1 MGLVDE
7 TYFNKEKHFLYLHWK
22 WNDRDD
28 TRSILTVL
36 LLHFISD
43 TRVEQVANEV
53 YRASQGRRPGVL
65 RLGCWSWLFQSPT
78 WMIQFMGPF
87 GAVHLKWSNVPWA
100 SSFFFKKIKK
110 RAPAPVPFPSENETH
125 RASSSLVAIKVSNV
139 KVGCEAPGMLN
150 YNLDIICAVQLR
162 SSVKSISLFAQK
174 RWKGGWLTS
183 DETCIKWKKACSLS
197 EWQSYKDSSN
207 F

>member
-7 TYFNKEKHFLYLHWK
+7 TYINKEKHFLYLHWK

-53 YRASQGRRPGVL
+53 YRVSQGWRPGVL

-78 WMIQFMGPF
+78 WMIQFMGTF
-87 GAVHLKWSNVPWA
+87 GAVHLKEAMSREQAA
-100 SSFFFKKIKK
+100 SSSNFLKK
-110 RAPAPVPFPSENETH
+110 RAPAPVPFPSENKTH
-125 RASSSLVAIKVSNV
+125 RASSSLVAIKLSNI

-150 YNLDIICAVQLR
+150 YNLVIICAVQLR
-162 SSVKSISLFAQK
+162 SSVKCISLFAQK

-183 DETCIKWKKACSLS
+183 DETCIKWKEACSLS

>member
-7 TYFNKEKHFLYLHWK
+7 TYTNKEKHFLYLHWK
-22 WNDRDD
+22 WNDRED

-43 TRVEQVANEV
+43 TRVEHVANEV
-53 YRASQGRRPGVL
+53 YRASQGWRPGVL

-78 WMIQFMGPF
+78 WMNQFMGPF
-87 GAVHLKWSNVPWA
+87 GAVHLKWSYVPWA
-100 SSFFFKKIKK
+100 SIFFLF
-110 RAPAPVPFPSENETH
+110 FSENGSSPGSISIRT
-125 RASSSLVAIKVSNV
+125 SSSLVAIKLSNI

-162 SSVKSISLFAQK
+162 SSVKCISLFAQK
-174 RWKGGWLTS
+174 RRKGGWLTS
-183 DETCIKWKKACSLS
+183 DETCIKWKEACSLS
-197 EWQSYKDSSN
+197 EWQSYKDSTN